1 MRNVAPVM
9 QRELSSYFWSPI
21 AYVVLTIF
29 LIVSGVLFILFSFVP
44 GGESSLRTLL
54 GQQMPMILVF
64 VVPMLTMRLL
74 SEEYR
79 SGTIETLMTAP
90 ISETDVV
97 LGKFLGGLFFY
108 CVLLAATVV
117 YAVIMSS
124 FGRLDWGLLF
134 CTYVGLILLG
144 GLFVS
149 IGLFFS
155 ACTPNQI
162 VAVLSSFVVIGM
174 FTFLAHRIATET
186 SGILRL
192 VLHHL
197 SIFDHYQDFARGLL
211 DLNHVIFFVTTTG
224 LFLFLSVKVL
234 ESRRWR

>member
-1 MRNVAPVM
+1 MHNVTPVM
-9 QRELSSYFWSPI
+9 RRELAAFFWSPI

-29 LIVSGVLFILFSFVP
+29 LLVCGILFALVSFVP

-54 GQQMPMILVF
+54 GGQLPLILVF
-64 VVPMLTMRLL
+64 VVPMLTMRLF

-90 ISETDVV
+90 VSETDVV
-97 LGKFLGGLFFY
+97 LGKFLGGFLFY
-108 CVLLAATVV
+108 VVLVASTAV
-117 YAVIMSS
+117 YAVIMAS
-124 FGRLDWGLLF
+124 FGRLDPGMLF
-134 CTYVGLILLG
+134 CNYLGLVLLG

-155 ACTPNQI
+155 ACTRNQI
-162 VAVLSSFVVIGM
+162 VAVICSFVFIGV
-174 FTFLAHRIATET
+174 FTFLANLLAQKT
-186 SGILRL
+186 SGALRL
-192 VLHHL
+192 LLHHL
-197 SIFDHYQDFARGLL
+197 SILDHYQDFARGLL
-211 DLNHVIFFVTTTG
+211 DVDHVIFFVTTTA